1 MLYEPPFLKGRKGLV
16 GSLLGGWAIAPLF
29 QARTGLPVQ
38 VSINTGTNS
47 ICQSFGEMN
56 CASGSTNENAVL
68 AVPYTGGNS
77 AHKDLVLSG
86 TVGLNGNPSGG
97 GSGINM
103 FANPDSVYAGFR
115 RLVLGL
121 DHSGNGAGVIRGLPI
136 WNLDMS
142 LSKDFRFTE
151 RMGLTF
157 LAQFANIFN
166 HFQPGNPT
174 LNIDSPQ
181 TFGVISSQ
189 STTIL
194 SRQIEFG
201 LRFHF

>member
-1 MLYEPPFLKGRKGLV
+1 M
-16 GSLLGGWAIAPLF
+16 
-29 QARTGLPVQ
+29 
-38 VSINTGTNS
+38 
-47 ICQSFGEMN
+47 
-56 CASGSTNENAVL
+56 
-68 AVPYTGGNS
+68 
-77 AHKDLVLSG
+77 
-86 TVGLNGNPSGG
+86 
-97 GSGINM
+97 
-103 FANPDSVYAGFR
+103 
-115 RLVLGL
+115 LGL

-166 HFQPGNPT
+166 HFQPGNPS